1 MLGSKASEKSLQFD
15 TFDCLKCGST
25 ITFAPPAEASK
36 LGRST
41 D

>member
-1 MLGSKASEKSLQFD
+1 MLGSKASKESLQPD
-15 TFDCLKCGST
+15 TFDCLKCGTT

-36 LGRST
+36 PGRST